1 MRRLNNWPNETVDE
15 EHNVPIPKWF
25 FWYFCGSVFALRDL
39 YCFSFVSLRSRLLHS
54 PLEPGQ
60 QNLRPRNHLTSKEI

>member
-1 MRRLNNWPNETVDE
+1 MTDFYGIPVRR
-15 EHNVPIPKWF
+15 
-25 FWYFCGSVFALRDL
+25 YFHGVSSIAFL
-39 YCFSFVSLRSRLLHS
+39 SLRSRLLHS